1 MFKKGGDFVIFSPYE
16 ALLYIK
22 ESKDKSCDHVVFGKP
37 SMHQKT
43 DNFFQ
48 FHRPITLLLNNPNSN
63 RRSCDCVNF

>member
-37 SMHQKT
+37 SMHQK
-43 DNFFQ
+43 NRQFFSVSSPDHTPVEQ
-48 FHRPITLLLNNPNSN
+48 S
-63 RRSCDCVNF
+63 